1 MSDFAATLVA
11 GWLDDLDESIAGLTT
26 RQIIGVATL
35 AAVIVVTRV
44 VVSAAIRVVL
54 RRRFSGDDL
63 AFWNNERKRIDR
75 ALSLLVLGVVVVVG
89 MPAIGLDA
97 ELTDV
102 IVRAGGFVAVV
113 GAIALAYRLVDIVI
127 DVLQRR
133 ADETE
138 SKLDDGLVP
147 LLRTVLRLFVLGV
160 GLIFALQNLDVDV
173 SSLLTGLGLGGLAF
187 ALAAQDTARNLF
199 GGVTVFIDKPFEIG
213 DWIEVDGI
221 EGTVE
226 AVGFRSTRIRTFY
239 DSQVTV
245 PNGRLVD
252 SGVDN
257 MGRREWRR
265 YKTNLGIGYH
275 SSTDQ
280 VEAFVDGLRNLIR
293 GREGFRQDYFIVE
306 FIGFGESSLDV
317 MLYCFIGASDWNAE
331 LRARHDLNL
340 DIMRL
345 AEQVGVEFAFPT
357 RTVHLPDQSRSAPG

>member
-1 MSDFAATLVA
+1 MLSALTSNWF
-11 GWLDDLDESIAGLTT
+11 DDLDESVAGLTI
-26 RQIIGVATL
+26 RQIIG
-35 AAVIVVTRV
+35 IVVVAMV
-44 VVSAAIRVVL
+44 VVVARFVVTTVIRVLL
-54 RRRFSGDDL
+54 RRRFSGDEL
-63 AFWNNERKRIDR
+63 AFWNGERKRIDR
-75 ALSLLVLGVVVVVG
+75 ALSLLVLGIVVVVG
-89 MPAIGLDA
+89 VPAIGLDT
-97 ELTDV
+97 EPTDV
-102 IVRAGGFVAVV
+102 IVRAGGFIAVV
-113 GAIALAYRLVDIVI
+113 GTIVLAHRLVDVVV

-133 ADETE
+133 AELTE
-138 SKLDDGLVP
+138 SRLDDGLVP

-160 GLIFALQNLDVDV
+160 GVIFALQNLDVDV

-199 GGVTVFIDKPFEIG
+199 GGVTVFVDKPFEIG

-239 DSQVTV
+239 NSQVTV

-252 SGVDN
+252 TGVDN

-280 VEAFVDGLRNLIR
+280 VEEFVEGLRDLIR
-293 GREGFRQDYFIVE
+293 GRDGFRQDYFIVE

-317 MLYCFIGASDWNAE
+317 MLYCFIGAEDWNAE
-331 LRARHDLNL
+331 LRARHLLNL

-345 AEQVGVEFAFPT
+345 AERVGVEFAFPT
-357 RTVHLPDQSRSAPG
+357 RTVHLAEPPSDR